1 MNKYLMILFPLILLP
16 AKTYSQSGFGIT
28 FESSSGGMSLTEE
41 YEDYKIQ
48 FEDYS
53 GLLGSL
59 NMISGKKIYS
69 LGGKLLFVN
78 TKTHY
83 SYENEDDGSEG
94 QTALFSILGS
104 YGIYDILSYFPKLD
118 NSTISNHLKL
128 SSSITISREL
138 YDGYGAGIEEANSF
152 GIGLTANFVSLGYF
166 VPYIGYEKYFGALSS
181 SFNLGISLYFKT
193 GKEKKDKLKQ
203 IGKV

>member
-1 MNKYLMILFPLILLP
+1 MNKYIMILLPLILLP

-28 FESSSGGMSLTEE
+28 IGTISGGMSLTEDR
-41 YEDYKIQ
+41 EDYTIK
-48 FEDYS
+48 FKDYS

-69 LGGKLLFVN
+69 LGGKILSAN
-78 TKTHY
+78 TKR
-83 SYENEDDGSEG
+83 DDGYAYESESE
-94 QTALFSILGS
+94 LFSIFGS
-104 YGIYDILSYFPKLD
+104 YGMYDILSYFPKLD

-128 SSSITISREL
+128 SSSITLSREL
-138 YDGYGAGIEEANSF
+138 YDDYGTGFGAANSF
-152 GIGLTANFVSLGYF
+152 GIGLTANFVSLGYI

-193 GKEKKDKLKQ
+193 GKEKKDKPKK
-203 IGKV
+203 GFDDF